1 MFVQVLNG
9 LAFGVLLLV
18 LSSGLALI
26 FGLRGVVN
34 FAHGALYMLAAYV
47 ALSVSERT
55 SFWVALLA
63 VPVLLAAAGLL
74 VDRYGLRFLVDRSP
88 LDMVLLTFG
97 ITFVVADVVQT
108 VWGTQA
114 RTIDP
119 PEVLAGSTDLGFAT
133 YPTYRLFVI
142 VMGLLV
148 CAGLMAWLRFSR
160 TGLFVRAA
168 GDDRVTS
175 GAMGIN
181 VDRVSATVVALGF
194 GLAGLAGVLAGPYL
208 TLSPA
213 MGTEILITTFI
224 VVVVGGLG
232 SIGGPMVAALLI
244 GLANALATVQAPTL
258 AAYVPYLL
266 MLVVLLL
273 RPQGIAGRRT
283 AL

>member
-1 MFVQVLNG
+1 MFVQLLNG

-34 FAHGALYMLAAYV
+34 FAHGAIYMLAAYV
-47 ALSVSERT
+47 AFSVSDRT
-55 SFWVALLA
+55 SFWVALLV

-74 VDRYGLRFLVDRSP
+74 VDRFGLRYLVGRSP

-108 VWGTQA
+108 LWGTQV

-119 PEVLAGSTDLGFAT
+119 PEALAGTTDLGFAT

-142 VMGLLV
+142 AMGLLV
-148 CAGLMAWLRFSR
+148 CAGLIAWLKLAR
-160 TGLFVRAA
+160 TGLYVRAS
-168 GDDRVTS
+168 GDDRVTA
-175 GAMGIN
+175 GAMGVN

-208 TLSPA
+208 SLSPA
-213 MGTEILITTFI
+213 MGTEILIITFI

-244 GLANALATVQAPTL
+244 GLTNALATVQVPTL

>member
-1 MFVQVLNG
+1 MSVQVLNG

-34 FAHGALYMLAAYV
+34 FAHGAVYMLAAYV
-47 ALSVSERT
+47 AMSLSGRT
-55 SFWVALLA
+55 SFWVALVVVPVVLA
-63 VPVLLAAAGLL
+63 VAGLL
-74 VDRYGLRFLVDRSP
+74 VDRFGLRYLVGRSP

-97 ITFVVADVVQT
+97 LTFVIADVVQS

-114 RTIDP
+114 YTIDP
-119 PEVLAGSTDLGFAT
+119 PSVLAGSTDLGFAT

-142 VMGLLV
+142 AVGLLA
-148 CAGLMAWLRFSR
+148 CAGLMTWLKFSR
-160 TGLFVRAA
+160 TGLFVRASS
-168 GDDRVTS
+168 DDRVTA
-175 GAMGIN
+175 GAMGVD

-213 MGTEILITTFI
+213 MGTQILIITFI

-244 GLANALATVQAPTL
+244 GLANSITAVHAPTL
-258 AAYVPYLL
+258 SAYVPYLL

>member
-1 MFVQVLNG
+1 MLVQVLNG

-34 FAHGALYMLAAYV
+34 FAHGAIYMLAAYV
-47 ALSVSERT
+47 ALSISDRT
-55 SFWVALLA
+55 SFWVALVTVPILLA
-63 VPVLLAAAGLL
+63 VAGLL
-74 VDRYGLRFLVDRSP
+74 VDRFGLRFLVGRSP

-108 VWGTQA
+108 FWGTHA

-119 PEVLAGSTDLGFAT
+119 PRVLAGSTDLGFAT

-142 VMGLLV
+142 ATGLLV
-148 CAGLMAWLRFSR
+148 CAGLVAWLKLSR
-160 TGLFVRAA
+160 TGLFVRAS
-168 GDDRVTS
+168 GDDRVTA

-208 TLSPA
+208 TLSPS
-213 MGTEILITTFI
+213 MGAEILITTFI

-244 GLANALATVQAPTL
+244 GLANALATVQVPTL

>member
-1 MFVQVLNG
+1 MLVQALNG

-34 FAHGALYMLAAYV
+34 FAHGAVYMLAAYV
-47 ALSVSERT
+47 GLSVTART
-55 SFWVALLA
+55 SFWVALVL
-63 VPVLLAAAGLL
+63 VPLVFGVAGVA
-74 VDRYGLRFLVDRSP
+74 VDRYGLRFLEHRTP

-97 ITFVVADVVQT
+97 LTFVVTDVVET

-119 PEVLAGSTDLGFAT
+119 PSALLGTSSVLGTT

-142 VMGLLV
+142 VLGLLV
-148 CAGLMAWLRFSR
+148 SASLVVWLRRSR
-160 TGLFVRAA
+160 TGLHVRASSA
-168 GDDRVTS
+168 DRVTS
-175 GAMGIN
+175 AAMGVD
-181 VDRVSATVVALGF
+181 VDRVGATVVGVGF
-194 GLAGLAGVLAGPYL
+194 ALAGLAGVLAGPYL

-213 MGTEILITTFI
+213 MGTEILILTFI

-232 SIGGPMVAALLI
+232 SVGGPMVAALVL
-244 GLANALATVQAPTL
+244 GMATAITAVQLPSVS
-258 AAYVPYLL
+258 AYVPYLL

>member
-34 FAHGALYMLAAYV
+34 FAHGAVYMLAAYV
-47 ALSVSERT
+47 AMSLSDRT
-55 SFWVALLA
+55 SFWVALVA
-63 VPVLLAAAGLL
+63 VPVLLALAGLL
-74 VDRYGLRFLVDRSP
+74 LDRFGLRFLVGRSP

-114 RTIDP
+114 HTIDP
-119 PEVLAGSTDLGFAT
+119 PSVLAGSTDLGVAT

-142 VMGLLV
+142 AVGLLT
-148 CAGLMAWLRFSR
+148 CAALMVWLKRSR
-160 TGLFVRAA
+160 TGLFVRASS
-168 GDDRVTS
+168 DDRVTA
-175 GAMGIN
+175 GAMGVD

-208 TLSPA
+208 ALSPA
-213 MGTEILITTFI
+213 MGTQILITTFI

-244 GLANALATVQAPTL
+244 GMVNALASVQAPTL
-258 AAYVPYLL
+258 AAYVPYVL

-273 RPQGIAGRRT
+273 RPQGLAGRRV

>member
-34 FAHGALYMLAAYV
+34 FAHGAIYMLAAYV
-47 ALSVSERT
+47 ALSISERT
-55 SFWVALLA
+55 SFWIALVTVPILLA
-63 VPVLLAAAGLL
+63 VAGLL
-74 VDRYGLRFLVDRSP
+74 VDRYGLRFLVGRSP

-108 VWGTQA
+108 VWGTEA

-119 PEVLAGSTDLGFAT
+119 PAVLAGTTDLGFAT

-142 VMGLLV
+142 AMGLLV
-148 CAGLMAWLRFSR
+148 CAGLMAWLKFSR
-160 TGLFVRAA
+160 TGLFVRAS
-168 GDDRVTS
+168 GDDRVTA
-175 GAMGIN
+175 GAMGVN

-232 SIGGPMVAALLI
+232 SIGGPMIAALLI
-244 GLANALATVQAPTL
+244 GMANALATVQLPTL

>member
-34 FAHGALYMLAAYV
+34 FAHGAIYMLAAYV
-47 ALSVSERT
+47 ALSISDRT
-55 SFWVALLA
+55 SFWVALLT
-63 VPVLLAAAGLL
+63 VPILLALAGLL
-74 VDRYGLRFLVDRSP
+74 VDRFGLRFLVGRSP

-108 VWGTQA
+108 VWGTEA

-119 PEVLAGSTDLGFAT
+119 PAVLAGTTDLGFAS

-148 CAGLMAWLRFSR
+148 CAGLMAWLKFSR
-160 TGLFVRAA
+160 TGLFVRAS
-168 GDDRVTS
+168 GDDRVTA
-175 GAMGIN
+175 GAMGVN

-232 SIGGPMVAALLI
+232 SIGGPMIAALLI
-244 GLANALATVQAPTL
+244 GMANALATVQLPTL

>member
-34 FAHGALYMLAAYV
+34 FAHGAIYMLAAYV
-47 ALSVSERT
+47 GLSVSDRT
-55 SFWVALLA
+55 SFWFALLT
-63 VPVLLAAAGLL
+63 VPVLLAGAGLL
-74 VDRYGLRFLVDRSP
+74 VDRYGLRFLVGRSP

-108 VWGTQA
+108 FWGTQA

-119 PEVLAGSTDLGFAT
+119 PAVLAGSTDLGFAT

-244 GLANALATVQAPTL
+244 GLANSLATVQAPTL

>member
-74 VDRYGLRFLVDRSP
+74 VDRYGLRFLVGRSP

-119 PEVLAGSTDLGFAT
+119 PEILAGSTDLGFAT

-142 VMGLLV
+142 VAGLLV

-208 TLSPA
+208 TLSPS

-232 SIGGPMVAALLI
+232 SIGGPMIAALLI

>member
-34 FAHGALYMLAAYV
+34 FAHGAIYMLAAYV
-47 ALSVSERT
+47 AMAITDRT
-55 SFWVALLA
+55 SFWLALVT

-74 VDRYGLRFLVDRSP
+74 VDRFGLRHLSGRSP

-97 ITFVVADVVQT
+97 ITFVVADVIQT
-108 VWGTQA
+108 TWGTRA
-114 RTIDP
+114 HTIDP
-119 PEVLAGSTDLGFAT
+119 PSALQGSTDLGLAT

-142 VMGLLV
+142 AMGLLV
-148 CAGLMAWLRFSR
+148 CAALIAWLKFSR

-168 GDDRVTS
+168 GDDRTTT
-175 GAMGIN
+175 GAMGVN
-181 VDRVSATVVALGF
+181 VDRVSGTVVALGF

-232 SIGGPMVAALLI
+232 SIGGPMIAALLV
-244 GLANALATVQAPTL
+244 GLAHALATVQAPTFS
-258 AAYVPYLL
+258 AYVPYLL
-266 MLVVLLL
+266 MLGVLLV

>member
-34 FAHGALYMLAAYV
+34 FAHGAIYMLAAYV
-47 ALSVSERT
+47 AFSVSDRT
-55 SFWVALLA
+55 SFWIALVS
-63 VPVLLAAAGLL
+63 VPVLMAVAGLL
-74 VDRYGLRFLVDRSP
+74 VDRFGLRYLVGRSP

-97 ITFVVADVVQT
+97 ITFVVADLVQS

-119 PEVLAGSTDLGFAT
+119 PSVLAGSTDLGVAT

-142 VMGLLV
+142 AMGLVV
-148 CAGLMAWLRFSR
+148 CAALIAWLKLSR
-160 TGLFVRAA
+160 TGLFVRAS
-168 GDDRVTS
+168 GDDRVTA
-175 GAMGIN
+175 GAMGVD

-213 MGTEILITTFI
+213 MGTEILIITFI

-232 SIGGPMVAALLI
+232 SIGGPMIAALLI
-244 GLANALATVQAPTL
+244 GLANALAAVQAPTL

>member
-34 FAHGALYMLAAYV
+34 FAHGAIYMLAAYV
-47 ALSVSERT
+47 GLSISDRT
-55 SFWVALLA
+55 SFWIALLTVPILLA
-63 VPVLLAAAGLL
+63 VAGLL
-74 VDRYGLRFLVDRSP
+74 VDRYGLRFLVGRSP

-108 VWGTQA
+108 VWGTEA

-119 PEVLAGSTDLGFAT
+119 PAVLAGTTDLGFAT

-148 CAGLMAWLRFSR
+148 CAGLMAWLKFSR
-160 TGLFVRAA
+160 TGLFVRAS
-168 GDDRVTS
+168 GDDRVTA
-175 GAMGIN
+175 GAMGVN

-232 SIGGPMVAALLI
+232 SIGGPMIAALLI
-244 GLANALATVQAPTL
+244 GMANALATVQLPTL

>member
-34 FAHGALYMLAAYV
+34 FAHGAIYMLAAYV
-47 ALSVSERT
+47 ALSISDRT
-55 SFWVALLA
+55 SFWIALLT
-63 VPVLLAAAGLL
+63 VPILLALAGLL
-74 VDRYGLRFLVDRSP
+74 IDRYGLRFLVGRSP

-108 VWGTQA
+108 VWGTEA

-119 PEVLAGSTDLGFAT
+119 PAVLAGTTDLGVAT

-142 VMGLLV
+142 AMGLLV
-148 CAGLMAWLRFSR
+148 CAGLMAWLKFSR
-160 TGLFVRAA
+160 TGLFVRAS
-168 GDDRVTS
+168 GDNRVTA
-175 GAMGIN
+175 GAMGVN

-194 GLAGLAGVLAGPYL
+194 GLAGVAGVLAGPYL

-232 SIGGPMVAALLI
+232 SIGGPMIAALLI
-244 GLANALATVQAPTL
+244 GMANALATVQLPTL

>member
-1 MFVQVLNG
+1 MSVQLLNG

-34 FAHGALYMLAAYV
+34 FAHGAVYMLAAYV
-47 ALSVSERT
+47 ALSLSERT
-55 SFWVALLA
+55 SFWVALVLVPIGLA
-63 VPVLLAAAGLL
+63 LAGLL
-74 VDRYGLRFLVDRSP
+74 VDRFGLRYLVGRSP

-97 ITFVVADVVQT
+97 ITFVVADVVQS

-114 RTIDP
+114 HTIDP
-119 PEVLAGSTDLGFAT
+119 PSVLAGSTDLGFAT
-133 YPTYRLFVI
+133 YPTYRIFVI
-142 VMGLLV
+142 VVGLLA
-148 CAGLMAWLRFSR
+148 CAGLMAWLKLSR
-160 TGLFVRAA
+160 TGLFVRASS
-168 GDDRVTS
+168 DDRVTA
-175 GAMGIN
+175 GAMGVD

-213 MGTEILITTFI
+213 MGTQILIITFI

-244 GLANALATVQAPTL
+244 GLANALVSVQAPTF

>member
-34 FAHGALYMLAAYV
+34 FAHGAIYMLAAYV
-47 ALSVSERT
+47 AFSVSDRT
-55 SFWVALLA
+55 SFWVALLV
-63 VPVLLAAAGLL
+63 VPVLLAGAGLL
-74 VDRYGLRFLVDRSP
+74 VDRFGLRFLVGRSP

-97 ITFVVADVVQT
+97 ITFVIADVVQT

-142 VMGLLV
+142 VAGLLV
-148 CAGLMAWLRFSR
+148 CAGLIAWLRFSR

-232 SIGGPMVAALLI
+232 SIGGPMIAALLI

-273 RPQGIAGRRT
+273 RPRGIAGRRT

>member
-34 FAHGALYMLAAYV
+34 FAHGAIYMLAAYV
-47 ALSVSERT
+47 ALSISDRT
-55 SFWVALLA
+55 SFWIALLTVPILLA
-63 VPVLLAAAGLL
+63 VAGLL
-74 VDRYGLRFLVDRSP
+74 IDRYGLRFLVGRSP

-108 VWGTQA
+108 VWGTEA

-119 PEVLAGSTDLGFAT
+119 PAVLAGTTDLGVAS

-142 VMGLLV
+142 AMGLLV
-148 CAGLMAWLRFSR
+148 CVGLMAWLKFSR
-160 TGLFVRAA
+160 TGLFVRAS
-168 GDDRVTS
+168 GDNRVTA
-175 GAMGIN
+175 GAMGVN

-194 GLAGLAGVLAGPYL
+194 GLAGVAGVLAGPYL

-232 SIGGPMVAALLI
+232 SIGGPMIAALLI
-244 GLANALATVQAPTL
+244 GMANALATVQVPTL

>member
-34 FAHGALYMLAAYV
+34 FAHGAIYMLAAYV
-47 ALSVSERT
+47 ALSISDRT
-55 SFWVALLA
+55 SFWIALVIVPILLA
-63 VPVLLAAAGLL
+63 VAGL
-74 VDRYGLRFLVDRSP
+74 VIDRYGLRFLVGRSP

-97 ITFVVADVVQT
+97 ITFVVADIVQT
-108 VWGTQA
+108 VWGTEA
-114 RTIDP
+114 RTIDAP
-119 PEVLAGSTDLGFAT
+119 AVLAGTTDLGFAT

-148 CAGLMAWLRFSR
+148 CAGLMAWLKFSR
-160 TGLFVRAA
+160 TGLFVRAS
-168 GDDRVTS
+168 GDDRVTA
-175 GAMGIN
+175 GAMGVN

-194 GLAGLAGVLAGPYL
+194 GLAGMAGVLAGPYL

-232 SIGGPMVAALLI
+232 SIGGPMIAALLI
-244 GLANALATVQAPTL
+244 GMANALATVQLPSL

>member
-34 FAHGALYMLAAYV
+34 FAHGAIYMLAAYV
-47 ALSVSERT
+47 ALSISDRT
-55 SFWVALLA
+55 SFWIALVTVPLLLA
-63 VPVLLAAAGLL
+63 VAGLL
-74 VDRYGLRFLVDRSP
+74 IDRYGLRFLVGRSP

-108 VWGTQA
+108 VWGTEA

-119 PEVLAGSTDLGFAT
+119 PAVLAGTTDLGFAT

-148 CAGLMAWLRFSR
+148 CAGLMAWLKFSR
-160 TGLFVRAA
+160 TGLFVRAS
-168 GDDRVTS
+168 GDDRVTA
-175 GAMGIN
+175 GAMGVN

-232 SIGGPMVAALLI
+232 SIGGPMIAALLI
-244 GLANALATVQAPTL
+244 GMANALATVQLPSL

>member
-34 FAHGALYMLAAYV
+34 FAHGAIYMLAAYV
-47 ALSVSERT
+47 ALSISDRT
-55 SFWVALLA
+55 SFWIALLT
-63 VPVLLAAAGLL
+63 VPVLLAGAGLL
-74 VDRYGLRFLVDRSP
+74 IDRYGLRFLVGRSP

-108 VWGTQA
+108 VWGTEA

-119 PEVLAGSTDLGFAT
+119 PAVLAGTTDLGVAT

-142 VMGLLV
+142 AMGLLV
-148 CAGLMAWLRFSR
+148 CAGLMAWLKFSR
-160 TGLFVRAA
+160 TGLFVRAS
-168 GDDRVTS
+168 GDNRVTA
-175 GAMGIN
+175 GAMGVN

-194 GLAGLAGVLAGPYL
+194 GLAGVAGVLAGPYL

-232 SIGGPMVAALLI
+232 SIGGPMIAALLI
-244 GLANALATVQAPTL
+244 GMANALATVQLPTL

>member
-47 ALSVSERT
+47 GLSVSDRT
-55 SFWVALLA
+55 SFWFALLA
-63 VPVLLAAAGLL
+63 VPVLLAAAGLV
-74 VDRYGLRFLVDRSP
+74 VDRYGLRFLVGRSP

-97 ITFVVADVVQT
+97 ITFVVADVVQS

-142 VMGLLV
+142 GMGVLV

>member
-34 FAHGALYMLAAYV
+34 FAHGAIYMLAAYV
-47 ALSVSERT
+47 AFSVSDRT
-55 SFWVALLA
+55 SFWVALLV
-63 VPVLLAAAGLL
+63 VPVLLAGAGLL
-74 VDRYGLRFLVDRSP
+74 VDRFGLRFLVGRSP

-97 ITFVVADVVQT
+97 ITFVIADVVQT

-142 VMGLLV
+142 VAGLLV
-148 CAGLMAWLRFSR
+148 CAGLIAWLRFSR

-232 SIGGPMVAALLI
+232 SIGGPMIAALLI